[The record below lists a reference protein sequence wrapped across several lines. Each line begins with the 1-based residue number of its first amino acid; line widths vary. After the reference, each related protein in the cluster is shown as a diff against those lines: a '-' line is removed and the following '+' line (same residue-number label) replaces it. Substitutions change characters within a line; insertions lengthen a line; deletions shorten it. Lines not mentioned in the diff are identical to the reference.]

1 MNKRLTSLILA
12 VVMLLSLTVTAVPT
26 FATGTDNGLSLSK
39 EKASAGETFEL
50 YLKIPPITA
59 GKSAANE
66 FKIDYDKAVVKLTEF
81 NPGCPS
87 GASIGAYSTPD
98 EANAAGQV
106 GVNYNTAGGGNLAD
120 WSEGLTYTFKFQVLD
135 SAAVGNTKFEITTYT
150 IVGYEED
157 GFTEIDYTPAGVVK
171 EAILNITAAPKP
183 ATGISLNKSTL
194 KLTVGESETLVA
206 TVEPADTTDTVTWDT
221 GRSDVATVDSTGKVT
236 AVAPGTANITAKAG
250 SQSASCVVTVENAPC
265 THTNKTPVSAKSST
279 CKVQGWDAYSKCND
293 CGQLFDKDGNAI
305 SAIPYLPLAD
315 HTPVQTATAEY
326 LNSAATCTSPAV
338 YYEHCSVCDVK
349 LNTTFTSGSTV
360 PHTESGWKSDADGHW
375 KVCTVCGTTTTA
387 KVAHTPDHTGHAT
400 EEYAIK
406 CTECGYEIEAQLSH
420 THSLTPVAAKSATCT
435 EDGNKAYYVCSGCS
449 KWFEDATGSVEI
461 TDHSSVIL
469 TANGHTPSDW
479 KFDADNHWKEC
490 TVDGCGV
497 IIEDSKA
504 AHTES
509 DWIIDTEATAT
520 TDGTKHKECTE
531 CGYVM
536 ETGTIPATGSGE
548 HTHSYGSDWK
558 SNADKHWHEC
568 SCGAKAEEAAHTA
581 SDWIIDTAA
590 TATTDGTKHKECTVC
605 HRVLE
610 TCKIP
615 ATGSGEHTHS
625 YSSDWKSDSINHWHE
640 CSCGVKDDV
649 AAHTFKWVI
658 DKEATATKKGSK
670 HEECKFCG
678 YQRPA
683 VEIPA
688 TGSTTKPT
696 DPTESNPNTG
706 ALDDVPQT
714 GDNSNMI
721 LWIVL
726 LLASGLGV
734 TGTVVYSKRKKYAK

>member
-265 THTNKTPVSAKSST
+265 THTYKTYIGEKPST
-279 CKVQGWDAYSKCND
+279 CTKQGWDAYSRCDN
-293 CGQLFDKDGNAI
+293 CGQRFDMEGNAI

-326 LNSAATCTSPAV
+326 LKSAPTCTSPAV
-338 YYEHCSVCDVK
+338 YYKHCSVCDVK

-360 PHTESGWKSDADGHW
+360 PHTESGWKSDAGGHW

-406 CTECGYEIEAQLSH
+406 CTECGYVIEAQLSH

-435 EDGNKAYYVCSGCS
+435 EDGNTAYYVCSGCS
-449 KWFEDATGSVEI
+449 KWFEDATGNVEI
-461 TDHSSVIL
+461 TDHNSVVI
-469 TANGHTPSDW
+469 GHPGHDW
-479 KFDADNHWKEC
+479 KDATC
-490 TVDGCGV
+490 TAPKTCSRCG
-497 IIEDSKA
+497 A
-504 AHTES
+504 TEGNALGHDFADVWS
-509 DWIIDTEATAT
+509 
-520 TDGTKHKECTE
+520 
-531 CGYVM
+531 
-536 ETGTIPATGSGE
+536 
-548 HTHSYGSDWK
+548 
-558 SNADKHWHEC
+558 SNATKHWHAC
-568 SCGAKAEEAAHTA
+568 SRCDAKADEATHTPDREAATE
-581 SDWIIDTAA
+581 
-590 TATTDGTKHKECTVC
+590 TDPIKCSVCDYVITPALGLQEYTVDLPFSLAVKLTGDEKPAKETFKFEIYDLGV
-605 HRVLE
+605 E
-610 TCKIP
+610 DAEFEI
-615 ATGSGEHTHS
+615 
-625 YSSDWKSDSINHWHE
+625 
-640 CSCGVKDDV
+640 VKDGITVENLEFDENGV
-649 AAHTFKWVI
+649 AFIEGSLKIKVTGEEQLSNLTEGFSVRMV
-658 DKEATATKKGSK
+658 KGS
-670 HEECKFCG
+670 
-678 YQRPA
+678 
-683 VEIPA
+683 
-688 TGSTTKPT
+688 TKGWTYASEQWRIEPFFEN
-696 DPTESNPNTG
+696 D
-706 ALDDVPQT
+706 ALDLKIAVKEIVDGEISEAYANGMSFSVGYEAVTEPETPQT
-714 GDNSNMI
+714 GDGSMMG
-721 LWIVL
+721 LWIALFVV
-726 LLASGLGV
+726 SGAGA
-734 TGTVVYSKRKKYAK
+734 TAIYSRKRKSSAK